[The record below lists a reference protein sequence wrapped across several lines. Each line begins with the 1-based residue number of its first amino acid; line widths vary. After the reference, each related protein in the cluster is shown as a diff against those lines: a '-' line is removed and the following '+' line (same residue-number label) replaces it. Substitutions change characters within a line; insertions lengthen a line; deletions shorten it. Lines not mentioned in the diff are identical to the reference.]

1 MPILPRLPLAAVV
14 VGLLL
19 AGGAHQPAARE
30 TTTMPSPSAAVGN
43 TCHPSRT
50 SSSRNEAGNASGDE
64 TTTVAG
70 LPEQTGIAACDDYL
84 SSYIA
89 CHRAGA
95 IYPPDQLQSRYEA
108 MRTSLLRDSQNP
120 EIRPQLAARCNS
132 LASLLRQALH
142 GKSCADVPAPSS
154 SSP

>member
-1 MPILPRLPLAAVV
+1 MSILPRLTLAAAVA
-14 VGLLL
+14 GLLL
-19 AGGAHQPAARE
+19 AGCAHQPAARQ
-30 TTTMPSPSAAVGN
+30 TKARTAPPAAADTRHPSPAS
-43 TCHPSRT
+43 PSRRGADNGDDKET
-50 SSSRNEAGNASGDE
+50 ASS
-64 TTTVAG
+64 AG
-70 LPEQTGIAACDDYL
+70 LPDQTGIAACDDYL

>member
-1 MPILPRLPLAAVV
+1 MSTLPRLTLAVAVT
-14 VGLLL
+14 GLLL
-19 AGGAHQPAARE
+19 AGCAHQPAARQA
-30 TTTMPSPSAAVGN
+30 TARAATPAAASTRHPSPASPSPGSADN
-43 TCHPSRT
+43 D
-50 SSSRNEAGNASGDE
+50 NEAATS
-64 TTTVAG
+64 AG
-70 LPEQTGIAACDDYL
+70 LPDHTGIAACDDYL
-84 SSYIA
+84 NSYIA

-120 EIRPQLAARCNS
+120 EIRPHLAARCNS

-142 GKSCADVPAPSS
+142 GKSCAAVPAPSS